1 MGSALAHPKMT
12 VEEYLAYDRAAEV
25 KSEYHDGEL
34 FPTSVSMSVRHS
46 RISANVV
53 ASLSTLLRSTSC
65 RVYTPTRVRVNARK
79 YFYPDVFVVCGQV
92 QLTDETQ
99 DTITNPK
106 VIVEVLSPSTADYDL
121 GGKFQLY
128 LRLPSLEE
136 YVAVSQDEVKVH
148 VFRRTAND
156 VWNLTNYEGL
166 DASFSLQSL
175 GIVVPLREIFLELD

>member
-1 MGSALAHPKMT
+1 MT

-34 FPTSVSMSVRHS
+34 FPSSVSMSVRHS
-46 RISANVV
+46 RISANVI
-53 ASLSTLLRSTSC
+53 ASLITLLRSTSC

-106 VIVEVLSPSTADYDL
+106 VIFEILSPSTADYDL

-128 LRLPSLEE
+128 RSLPSFEE
-136 YVAVSQDEVKVH
+136 YVALSQDDPQVH
-148 VFRRTAND
+148 VFRRTPND
-156 VWNLTNYEGL
+156 VWTLTTYDGL
-166 DASFSLQSL
+166 EASFNLESL
-175 GIVVPLREIFLELD
+175 GITVSLAEIYLELN

>member
-12 VEEYLAYDRAAEV
+12 VEEYLVYDRAAEV

-46 RISANVV
+46 RITANVV
-53 ASLSTLLRSTSC
+53 ICLGNLLRSGPC
-65 RVYTPTRVRVNARK
+65 KVYTPTRVRVNARK
-79 YFYPDVFVVCGQV
+79 YFYPDAFVVCGQV
-92 QLTDETQ
+92 QLTDEMQ

-121 GGKFQLY
+121 GGKFQMY

-136 YVAVSQDEVKVH
+136 YVAVSKDEVKVH

-156 VWNLTNYEGL
+156 AWSLTNYEGL
-166 DASFSLQSL
+166 DASFPLQSL
-175 GIVVPLREIFLELD
+175 GIVVPLREIFLELN